1 MPLARKDGAFQP
13 CFFIAVCAIIILK
26 SKNNSKAMRS
36 KIISAFILSVVFL
49 SSAAPALSADNPIE
63 FRFLG
68 VSVQERA
75 ERAIEFMLSIAGSL
89 ALLAIIFS
97 GIFYMIANGNPNSQT
112 KAKKMLIGSLTGLV
126 LVLLSYSFIYYV
138 DYFATK

>member
-1 MPLARKDGAFQP
+1 
-13 CFFIAVCAIIILK
+13 
-26 SKNNSKAMRS
+26 MRS